1 MVIMS
6 DHEQSARATD
16 EGEQV
21 GHAVTI
27 NDIAKAAG
35 VSPAT
40 VSRSL
45 SRPGRVNAE
54 TANRVRSIAE
64 SLGYR
69 ATNSTLKHDQTL
81 RGAILA
87 VAADLRYP
95 IYAEF
100 LYGMQG
106 PCLSKN
112 FCLITAVSA
121 YHTDA
126 ERGIIARFAPSVDGI
141 VLIGTSLS
149 DAAIRKAA
157 QMRPLVSINRQV
169 SGVQSV
175 VCDEQYSLDE
185 VVRTLKALGHTSI
198 EYVAGSERSWQNG
211 MRWLALLNAC
221 HREYVRLHQIP
232 GPSRILAGDDEV
244 DQWFAPLLD
253 PSVTAVIAYNDLSAE
268 MIMNMFKRH
277 GVDVPGRVSVV
288 GIDDIREDT
297 LLSPSLSS
305 VSIPRERMGE
315 LAATKL
321 IERILRVSDGIAP
334 VTVRSTFV
342 RRDSIGHARAA

>member
-1 MVIMS
+1 MS
-6 DHEQSARATD
+6 DHEQNADAAAGR
-16 EGEQV
+16 
-21 GHAVTI
+21 AVTI

-54 TANRVRSIAE
+54 TANRVRRIAQD
-64 SLGYR
+64 LGYR
-69 ATNSTLKHDQTL
+69 ATNSTLEHDQAL

-106 PCLSKN
+106 LCMAKN
-112 FCLITAVSA
+112 FCLTTAVSA
-121 YHTDA
+121 YRTDT
-126 ERGIIARFAPSVDGI
+126 ERGIIARFSPSVDGI

-157 QMRPLVSINRQV
+157 QMRPLVAINRQV

-175 VCDEQYSLDE
+175 VCDDQHSLDE
-185 VVRTLKALGHTSI
+185 AVRTLKALGHTSI
-198 EYVAGSERSWQNG
+198 EYVAGPERSWQNG

-221 HREYVRLHQIP
+221 HREHIRLHQIP
-232 GPSRILAGDDEV
+232 GPNRIFDSDDEV
-244 DQWFAPLLD
+244 DEWFASLLD
-253 PSVTAVIAYNDLSAE
+253 PSVTAVISYNDLSAE
-268 MIMNMFKRH
+268 MILNMYRRH
-277 GVDVPGRVSVV
+277 GMDVPGRVSVI
-288 GIDDIREDT
+288 GIDDIREGT
-297 LLSPSLSS
+297 LLTPALSS
-305 VSIPRERMGE
+305 ISVPRERMGE

-342 RRDSIGHARAA
+342 RRDSIGPARAA